1 MTTITLK
8 INDRKKS
15 GKTFLELLEIFRAQ
29 GDAVE
34 IVGEKEDDEDA
45 YRATFEKE
53 WAVGIPLEEARQQTL
68 NHVRKLFDEK
78 GSRKTRGSRV
88 LK

>member
-29 GDAVE
+29 GDVVE
-34 IVGEKEDDEDA
+34 IVEEKKDDEEA
-45 YRATFEKE
+45 YRIAFEKE
-53 WAVGIPLEEARQQTL
+53 WAAGMPLEEARQHTL
-68 NHVRKLFDEK
+68 NQVRKLFNEK
-78 GSRKTRGSRV
+78 GSRKTRSARV